1 MNYKNI
7 YLEEEI
13 KDSLQ
18 NWQHLIKDY
27 QQPCTKRATLQI
39 VNTFLPFLGLWV
51 LMYLSLSWSI
61 WITIGLGIV
70 NAFFLARIFIIQHD
84 CGHQSF
90 LKSKKLN
97 NLIGVFSSF
106 FTSIPYK
113 YWAKVHAFHHG
124 HTGQLEHRDIGD
136 IDFLTVEEYR
146 NKSKWGK
153 LKYRIFRNPIVL
165 FLFAPV
171 IYVVLTN
178 RLPMYSFKGLKKVKR
193 SQLVNNLLI
202 LGLYG
207 VLAFLLGWKKFL
219 FVHLFII
226 VGFSIIA
233 FWFFYVQHQH
243 EEAYKQWRENWNFL
257 VAAIKG
263 STYYKLP
270 RVFNWL
276 TGNIGFHH
284 IHHLSPRI
292 PNYHL
297 PRCARENPIF
307 QKYVTTINF
316 RESLKCMF
324 HKLWDEETERM
335 ITFKEYYQRERQ
347 RERVFA

>member
-1 MNYKNI
+1 MNYSKI
-7 YLEEEI
+7 YLEAEI
-13 KDSLQ
+13 KDSLK
-18 NWQHLIKDY
+18 NWQQLIKDY
-27 QQPCTKRATLQI
+27 QTPSTKKALLQLA
-39 VNTFLPFLGLWV
+39 NTFLPFLGLWV
-51 LMYLSLSWSI
+51 LMYLSLSWSV

-90 LKSKKLN
+90 LKSKRLN
-97 NLIGVFSSF
+97 NLIGTFSSF
-106 FTSIPYK
+106 FTTMPYK
-113 YWAKVHAFHHG
+113 YWAKVHSFHHG
-124 HTGQLEHRDIGD
+124 HTGQLEYRDIGD

-146 NKSKWGK
+146 NRSKWGRIR
-153 LKYRIFRNPIVL
+153 YRIFRNPIIL
-165 FLFAPV
+165 FIFAPV
-171 IYVVLTN
+171 IYVIITN
-178 RLPMYSFKGLKKVKR
+178 RLPLYSFKGLKKVKK
-193 SQLVNNLLI
+193 SQLLNNLMI
-202 LGLYG
+202 FAVYGL
-207 VLAFLLGWKKFL
+207 LAYWLGWKEFL
-219 FVHLFII
+219 LIHLMIV

-243 EEAYKQWRENWNFL
+243 EEAYKQWRENWDFL
-257 VAAIKG
+257 IAAIKG

-270 RVFNWL
+270 KVFNWL

-284 IHHLSPRI
+284 IHHLNPRI

-297 PRCARENPIF
+297 PKCARENPIF

-316 RESLKCMF
+316 RQSLKCMF

-335 ITFKEYYQRERQ
+335 ITFKEFYKKEQS

>member
-7 YLEEEI
+7 SLEEEI

-18 NWQHLIKDY
+18 NWQQLIKDY
-27 QQPCTKRATLQI
+27 QKPCSKKAILQI

-51 LMYLSLSWSI
+51 LMYLSLNWSI
-61 WITIGLGIV
+61 WITIGLGII
-70 NAFFLARIFIIQHD
+70 NSFFLARIFIIQHD

-97 NLIGVFSSF
+97 NLIGVISSF

-136 IDFLTVEEYR
+136 INFSTVAEYR

-165 FLFAPV
+165 FVLAPV
-171 IYVVLTN
+171 IYVMVTN
-178 RLPMYSFKGLKKVKR
+178 RLPMYNFKGLKKVKK
-193 SQLVNNLLI
+193 SQLINNILI
-202 LGLYG
+202 LGVYTL
-207 VLAFLLGWKKFL
+207 LAFLLGWKEFL
-219 FVHLFII
+219 FVQLFII

-243 EEAYKQWRENWNFL
+243 EEAYKQWRDNWNFL

-276 TGNIGFHH
+276 TGNIGLHH

-292 PNYHL
+292 PNYNL

-335 ITFKEYYQRERQ
+335 ITFKEYYQKERQ
-347 RERVFA
+347 QERVFA